1 MSYEF
6 LNSVFRQSQSAYPCC
21 GVADRRM
28 CSSFGNQLNCDT
40 FQNSLISK
48 PVASKNPQ
56 RLVKVRCGMY
66 NIDKSNCN
74 CLSVDVW
81 VAKQL

>member
-1 MSYEF
+1 MAFPTIAICVS
-6 LNSVFRQSQSAYPCC
+6 LLR
-21 GVADRRM
+21 
-28 CSSFGNQLNCDT
+28 CSCLKDVLVLWKPTQLHN

-66 NIDKSNCN
+66 NIGKSNCN